1 MTNRLTVFIDGQAGT
16 TGLRIREL
24 LSVRRDEVQVLE
36 IAADRRKDDGAR
48 RELLNGA
55 DLSILCLPDDAAREA
70 VAMVSNPRAR
80 IIDASTAHRVAP
92 EFVFGLPE
100 LSPEQRPAIAA
111 ATRVSNPGCYST
123 CVLLLLRPLIDA
135 GLLRAD
141 APLSIH
147 ALSGYSGGG
156 HAMID
161 RWERTGPDLLSLP
174 YEAPYALGKR
184 HKHIPEIVRYARLAA
199 EPYFV
204 PAVGPFRC
212 GMRIQIPLHA
222 SMLAAATGPGALW
235 ETLRARYAGERLI
248 DVRPLVPPGA
258 EQAETDLDP
267 RACNGTNRA
276 MLHVIAHPS
285 GHVLL
290 VAILDNLAKGASG
303 AAVQNMNLMLGL
315 AEHS

>member
-1 MTNRLTVFIDGQAGT
+1 MTTRPTVFIDGQAGT

-24 LSVRRDEVQVLE
+24 LAGRDDQIEVVE
-36 IAADRRKDDGAR
+36 IAAEHRKDEGAR

-55 DLSILCLPDDAAREA
+55 DLSILCLPDDAARTA
-70 VAMVSNPRAR
+70 VALVSNPRAR

-100 LSPEQRPAIAA
+100 LSREQRPAIAA

-123 CVLLLLRPLIDA
+123 CVVLLLRPLIDA

-161 RWERTGPDLLSLP
+161 RWERTGPNLLSLP

-184 HKHIPEIVRYARLAA
+184 HKHVPEMMQYARLAA

-212 GMRIQIPLHA
+212 GMRVQIPLHA
-222 SMLAAATGPGALW
+222 MMLAPGTGPDALW
-235 ETLRARYAGERLI
+235 ETLRARYSHERLI
-248 DVRPLVPPGA
+248 DVRPLVGPGA
-258 EQAETDLDP
+258 EQGETELDP

-315 AEHS
+315 TEDS

>member
-1 MTNRLTVFIDGQAGT
+1 MTTRPTVFIDGQAGT

-24 LSVRRDEVQVLE
+24 LAGRDDQIEVLE
-36 IAADRRKDDGAR
+36 IAAAHRKDERAR

-55 DLSILCLPDDAAREA
+55 DLSILCLPDDAARTA
-70 VAMVSNPRAR
+70 VALVSNPRAR
-80 IIDASTAHRVAP
+80 IIDASTAHRVSP

-100 LSPEQRPAIAA
+100 LSREQRPAIAA

-123 CVLLLLRPLIDA
+123 CVVLLLRPLIDA

-156 HAMID
+156 HTMID
-161 RWERTGPDLLSLP
+161 RWERTGPNLLSLP
-174 YEAPYALGKR
+174 YEAPYALGRR
-184 HKHIPEIVRYARLAA
+184 HKHIPEMMRYARLAA

-212 GMRIQIPLHA
+212 GMRVQIPLHA
-222 SMLAAATGPGALW
+222 TLLATGTGPGAVW
-235 ETLRARYAGERLI
+235 EALHARYSEEQLI
-248 DVRPLVPPGA
+248 DVRPWVAPDV
-258 EQAETDLDP
+258 EQDEAALDP

-276 MLHVIAHPS
+276 MLHVIAHPG
-285 GHVLL
+285 GHLLL

-315 AEHS
+315 PEYR